1 MSGLLVDQDLCI
13 GCGLCV
19 KACGSAGIVVEG
31 ARPNRRAR
39 SADGCILCGACVQAC
54 PVGAISIE
62 RGSNADETAE
72 QLEQRLASYSDIWVF
87 AQVDQDGRALPVAF
101 ELVGRARELAAA
113 RGCSVVALL
122 GQGTAA
128 PLDEADRLLAAGANA
143 VLCCRDDR
151 LAGLDAQVFAHWICD
166 LALERKP
173 EIILYGATAFGRE
186 LAPGV
191 AVRLQTGLTAD
202 CTVLDIDPKTGLLQ
216 QTRPA
221 FGGNL
226 MATIECPR
234 HRPQM
239 ATVRPGIFAASN
251 IDGASLSDACAQP
264 DDALRSDAAVGL
276 DGVPRSD
283 AAGCQAGAVTDV
295 LLDARWMPRVQVDA
309 VEQAGDADTV
319 ADADVLVVVGRGI
332 GSKKNVA
339 LAQQLADAL
348 GGKLGCTRPLVEA
361 GWLEYWH
368 QVGQT
373 GASVS
378 PKLLISLGVSGAI
391 QHVAGTGGAQTVIAV
406 NEDPDAPIFGS
417 ATYRVVGDC
426 VEVARE
432 LIARL
437 QG

>member
-1 MSGLLVDQDLCI
+1 M
-13 GCGLCV
+13 
-19 KACGSAGIVVEG
+19 AG
-31 ARPNRRAR
+31 
-39 SADGCILCGACVQAC
+39 
-54 PVGAISIE
+54 
-62 RGSNADETAE
+62 
-72 QLEQRLASYSDIWVF
+72 
-87 AQVDQDGRALPVAF
+87 
-101 ELVGRARELAAA
+101 
-113 RGCSVVALL
+113 
-122 GQGTAA
+122 
-128 PLDEADRLLAAGANA
+128 
-143 VLCCRDDR
+143 
-151 LAGLDAQVFAHWICD
+151 
-166 LALERKP
+166 ERKP

-202 CTVLDIDPKTGLLQ
+202 CTVLDIDPATGLLQ

-239 ATVRPGIFAASN
+239 ATVRPGIFAAPQ
-251 IDGASLSDACAQP
+251 A
-264 DDALRSDAAVGL
+264 DALHAERGRITQVALADAWQPSVR
-276 DGVPRSD
+276 VD
-283 AAGCQAGAVTDV
+283 AIEHAGATDV
-295 LLDARWMPRVQVDA
+295 I
-309 VEQAGDADTV
+309 T
-319 ADADVLVVVGRGI
+319 DADVLVVAGRGI
-332 GSKKNVA
+332 GSKKNLAVA
-339 LAQQLADAL
+339 QRLADAL
-348 GGKLGCTRPLVEA
+348 GGKLGCTRPLVES

-373 GASVS
+373 GVSVS

-432 LIARL
+432 LTARL
-437 QG
+437 QA